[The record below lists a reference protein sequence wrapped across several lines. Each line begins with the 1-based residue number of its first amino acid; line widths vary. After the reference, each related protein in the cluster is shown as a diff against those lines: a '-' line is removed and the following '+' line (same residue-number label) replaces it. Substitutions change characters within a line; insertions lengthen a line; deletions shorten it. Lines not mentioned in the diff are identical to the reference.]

1 MSATARP
8 GDRYAVDA
16 IGWRALERP
25 TVLRR
30 LAAAE
35 TPPVELTDEL
45 AFALR
50 SLVLGALRAALG
62 PDHDLTA
69 TVAVTDEGF
78 GARVELDPDT
88 ARALLRAIQT
98 QPGR

>member
-1 MSATARP
+1 MRATPRA
-8 GDRYAVDA
+8 GDLYALDRLD
-16 IGWRALERP
+16 WRALERP

-30 LAAAE
+30 PAPAE
-35 TPPVELTDEL
+35 PTPAELTDEL
-45 AFALR
+45 AVALR
-50 SLVLGALRAALG
+50 SLVLGPLRAALG

-78 GARVELDPDT
+78 EARVELDPDT